1 MSQDL
6 SINLIEGETIPE
18 VWLKAVRFLSEQKGR
33 DFFDLILHVK
43 KPTVVNVADKSTI
56 QKVEKFLKKHS
67 GMPVSTVAETIFPM
81 SYYKRG
87 GKDAVFNDYVRDI
100 LEIRD
105 GRDDE
110 HNGWGLY
117 ALRMINFT
125 LPNGETFNQ
134 LERVIEKVG
143 FKVKYQNCFEV
154 NASEGL
160 RRNYFED
167 DTEAADLSIFD
178 PSTDS
183 GRYYG
188 GPCLSHV
195 SFKRDKRAE
204 EMRLN
209 ATYRSHFYIQ
219 RALGNLIGL
228 SNLLL
233 FVAKET
239 GQNIG
244 PLTINATYAKLDIGS
259 DNKGTWTFKNVIDL
273 MDECEALYH
282 NDSEAS
288 DS

>member
-1 MSQDL
+1 MNEDL
-6 SINLIEGETIPE
+6 SVKLIEGDTIPE
-18 VWLKAVRFLSEQKGR
+18 VWLKAVRFLSKQKGR
-33 DFFDLILHVK
+33 EFFDLVLHVR
-43 KPTVVNVADKSTI
+43 KPTVVNKADKATI
-56 QKVEKFLKKHS
+56 KMVEAFLQTHK
-67 GMPVSTVAETIFPM
+67 GMPVATVAETIFPM

-87 GKDAVFNDYVRDI
+87 GKKAVYEDYVRDI
-100 LEIRD
+100 IKIRSE
-105 GRDDE
+105 RDDE

-117 ALRMINFT
+117 ALRMINFIM
-125 LPNGETFNQ
+125 PDGKPFNQ

-143 FKVKYQNCFEV
+143 FKVKYQSCFEV
-154 NASEGL
+154 NASEDI

-167 DTEAADLSIFD
+167 EEEAADLSVFD
-178 PSTDS
+178 PSTDA

-195 SFKRDKRAE
+195 SFKRNKRVDQ
-204 EMRLN
+204 MRLN

-233 FVAKET
+233 FVSKET
-239 GQNIG
+239 KQNIG

-259 DNKGTWTFKNVIDL
+259 DNKGTWTTKNVIAL
-273 MDECEALYH
+273 IDECEALYH
-282 NDSEAS
+282 NDSALS

>member
-1 MSQDL
+1 MTEEL
-6 SINLIEGETIPE
+6 SVKLIKGDTIPE
-18 VWLKAVRFLSEQKGR
+18 VWLKAVRFLSKQKGR
-33 DFFDLILHVK
+33 EFFDLILHIK
-43 KPTVVNVADKSTI
+43 KPTVANKADKSTI
-56 QKVEKFLKKHS
+56 EKAEAFLKKYN
-67 GMPVSTVAETIFPM
+67 GIPVSTVAETIFPM

-87 GKDAVFNDYVRDI
+87 GKKAVYEDYVEDI
-100 LEIRD
+100 TKIRS

-117 ALRMINFT
+117 ALRMINIT
-125 LPNGETFNQ
+125 LPNGQPFNQ

-143 FKVKYQNCFEV
+143 FKVKYQSCFEV
-154 NASEGL
+154 NASEEL
-160 RRNYFED
+160 RRNYIED
-167 DTEAADLSIFD
+167 ETDSADLSIFD
-178 PSTDS
+178 PSTDA

-195 SFKRDKRAE
+195 SFKRDKKVDQ
-204 EMRLN
+204 MRLN

-233 FVAKET
+233 FIAKET

-259 DNKGTWTFKNVIDL
+259 DNKGKWTTKNVIDL

-282 NDSEAS
+282 NDSEQS

>member
-1 MSQDL
+1 MSEEL
-6 SINLIEGETIPE
+6 SIKLIEGETIPE
-18 VWLKAVRFLSEQKGR
+18 VWLKAVRFLSKEQGR
-33 DFFDLILHVK
+33 EFFDLVLHVK
-43 KPTVVNVADKSTI
+43 NPTVANVADKSTI
-56 QKVEKFLKKHS
+56 QRVESFLRMHK

-87 GKDAVFNDYVRDI
+87 GKDAVYNDYVRDI

-105 GRDDE
+105 GRDNE

-117 ALRMINFT
+117 ALRMINFN

-134 LERVIEKVG
+134 LEKVIEKVG

-154 NASEGL
+154 NASEEL

-167 DTEAADLSIFD
+167 ETAAADLSIFD

-204 EMRLN
+204 SMRLN

-233 FVAKET
+233 FISKET

-259 DNKGTWTFKNVIDL
+259 DNKGTWTFKNVIEL
-273 MDECEALYH
+273 IDECEALYH
-282 NDSEAS
+282 NDSATT